1 MAEAETTWPVTNPL
15 NPKIP
20 MRALAADAL
29 KTLAELCIAF
39 VCDETLGTDKNDTG
53 YDHLYSSLLSVALPY
68 APEDLSVPASTVK
81 PAS

>member
-1 MAEAETTWPVTNPL
+1 MAEAETTWPVTDPL

-20 MRALAADAL
+20 NFAKDGVVEKA
-29 KTLAELCIAF
+29 LAELCIAF